1 MAPESDAPRAGTHS
15 WHETLV
21 DDLLGS
27 IVVGSSFFFR
37 VALGAPWG
45 LRLDANAYR
54 AASAQFR
61 RMKYPSRQPRK
72 DAGGR
77 LVPFHIVAGG
87 ACSLEVGREPST
99 PLTSRD
105 FFVLPHEDPPA
116 LTDEPTTQTTGRL
129 HPSPDR
135 PPSPTGAPTPHRMG
149 LRCQL

>member
-87 ACSLEVGREPST
+87 ACRLEGGREPST
-99 PLTSRD
+99 PLPSGE
-105 FFVLPHEDPPA
+105 FVVLPPGHPPPLRGAPATQRNWLPQLIPERPPA
-116 LTDEPTTQTTGRL
+116 SNW
-129 HPSPDR
+129 SPR
-135 PPSPTGAPTPHRMG
+135 SNPG
-149 LRCQL
+149 

>member
-1 MAPESDAPRAGTHS
+1 MAPESDAGRAGAHS

-87 ACSLEVGREPST
+87 AFWVEGGGGTST
-99 PLTSRD
+99 QLTARG
-105 FFVLPHEDPPA
+105 FVLFSLRHPHPFGD
-116 LTDEPTTQTTGRL
+116 
-129 HPSPDR
+129 
-135 PPSPTGAPTPHRMG
+135 
-149 LRCQL
+149 

>member
-1 MAPESDAPRAGTHS
+1 MAPESDAPRAGAHS

-87 ACSLEVGREPST
+87 GVWVEGGLVTGNPVPLGR
-99 PLTSRD
+99 
-105 FFVLPHEDPPA
+105 FV
-116 LTDEPTTQTTGRL
+116 
-129 HPSPDR
+129 
-135 PPSPTGAPTPHRMG
+135 
-149 LRCQL
+149 